1 MSKTKAELSV
11 SPPSSEHHVEHAN
24 TMNVSGL
31 DGLSLYQ
38 KKCILVNREI
48 DAQGM
53 GRYEWYIW
61 ALCGCGY
68 FLDLLW
74 AQAFGLVLSP
84 LQQELGFGDGK
95 SGNIATSFNAGLTAG
110 AFFWGFIADIIGQ
123 LLTHLHQA
131 LSYLILL
138 ASNTSARSKMGLQFD
153 LFNILRI
160 WSLSW
165 CLK

>member
-1 MSKTKAELSV
+1 MSKSKTELSI
-11 SPPSSEHHVEHAN
+11 SPPPSEQHVERAN
-24 TMNVSGL
+24 TMDTSGL

-38 KKCILVNREI
+38 KKCILINREI
-48 DAQGM
+48 DNQGM

-84 LQQELGFGDGK
+84 LQQELGFGNGK

-110 AFFWGFIADIIGQ
+110 AFFWGFMSDIIGE
-123 LLTHLHQA
+123 LLTPIYTQCLTG
-131 LSYLILL
+131 LL
-138 ASNTSARSKMGLQFD
+138 CLTHHRPKMGV
-153 LFNILRI
+153 
-160 WSLSW
+160 
-165 CLK
+165 